1 VIGVAS
7 PHTGEAVKA
16 YVVPSGSESI
26 EEDDVINFCTSL
38 LARYKCP
45 TKVEF
50 VDHLPEGLSGKVVR
64 RELRAS

>member
-1 VIGVAS
+1 MIG
-7 PHTGEAVKA
+7 
-16 YVVPSGSESI
+16 
-26 EEDDVINFCTSL
+26 FCTQL

-50 VDHLPEGLSGKVVR
+50 VDHLPQGVSGKVVR